1 MFPVDSSS
9 YEVSYKPSSLPSWA
23 VYSVAILL
31 TVSQSRSRLIA
42 TVASL
47 NRDVERAVFLTP
59 AATVDSI
66 CDLYLSLL
74 EYEILDTE
82 PELSE
87 PLNKVFPVV
96 SIIVIPLV
104 VLLPT
109 AVARNTAMLSA
120 ASSDTVLLVSTVT
133 ATVVSFSL
141 NKKN

>member
-1 MFPVDSSS
+1 M
-9 YEVSYKPSSLPSWA
+9 
-23 VYSVAILL
+23 
-31 TVSQSRSRLIA
+31 
-42 TVASL
+42 
-47 NRDVERAVFLTP
+47 
-59 AATVDSI
+59 
-66 CDLYLSLL
+66 L
-74 EYEILDTE
+74 EYEIFDTE

-133 ATVVSFSL
+133 ATVVSFFVE
-141 NKKN
+141 

>member
-1 MFPVDSSS
+1 M
-9 YEVSYKPSSLPSWA
+9 
-23 VYSVAILL
+23 
-31 TVSQSRSRLIA
+31 
-42 TVASL
+42 
-47 NRDVERAVFLTP
+47 
-59 AATVDSI
+59 
-66 CDLYLSLL
+66 
-74 EYEILDTE
+74 LDTE

-133 ATVVSFSL
+133 ATVVSFFVE
-141 NKKN
+141 